1 MSDINRIE
9 TTEFQQIQGIIS
21 LHRSKALQTV
31 NNENLLAAWEV
42 GAFVSDRL
50 KKSAWGSKTVMQLS
64 EYLRTQDPTL
74 RGYSRRNIYNMV
86 VFYETYSSTPFVEL
100 QEKLKLND
108 FVQPAA
114 AQSEQ
119 GSTICPTSDSIV
131 QFESAQIV
139 PPTEL
144 IVQTLSAQFPIF
156 LELTT
161 LSNHFQI
168 LNACKTIEEQ
178 IFYVLYSHKERL
190 NARELQR
197 CLKNNTFASLMG
209 DKHNL
214 SKGLKSIY
222 PQAMPML
229 KDTIFLDF
237 LGLPQKHSEKRLQ
250 NSILDNLKDFVL
262 ELGKDFLFYDKEYPL
277 LVGNSTFKVDLLFF
291 HRGLQCLVAI
301 ELKTGKFKP
310 EYMGQL
316 EFYLEALD
324 RDVRRSNENPSI
336 GILLCQEADRS
347 IVEYAM
353 SRSLSPTMIAE
364 YERQLIPKEVLQH
377 SLEEFT
383 HFLNPKNKK

>member
-1 MSDINRIE
+1 MSDINNME
-9 TTEFQQIQGIIS
+9 TTEFQQVQGIIS

-31 NNENLLAAWEV
+31 NNENLLAAWEI
-42 GAFVSDRL
+42 GAFVSSRL
-50 KKSAWGSKTVMQLS
+50 KNSTWGSKTVMQLS

-86 VFYETYSSTPFVEL
+86 AFYEAYSSLQFVEYH
-100 QEKLKLND
+100 EKLNLNE
-108 FVQPAA
+108 FVQPAT
-114 AQSEQ
+114 AQIEYVQ
-119 GSTICPTSDSIV
+119 IV
-131 QFESAQIV
+131 Q
-139 PPTEL
+139 PTAGL
-144 IVQTLSAQFPIF
+144 IVQTLSAQFPLF
-156 LELTT
+156 LNLTT
-161 LSNHFQI
+161 LSNHFKI
-168 LNACKTIEEQ
+168 LNVCKTVEER
-178 IFYVLYSHKERL
+178 IFYVLYSHKEKL

-197 CLKNNTFASLMG
+197 CLKNQTFASLMG

-214 SKGLKSIY
+214 STGLKNIY
-222 PQAMPML
+222 PQAAPML
-229 KDTIFLDF
+229 KDTIFVDF

-250 NSILDNLKDFVL
+250 NSILDNMKDFVL
-262 ELGKDFLFYDKEYPL
+262 ELGKDFLFYDKEYSL
-277 LVGNSTFKVDLLFF
+277 QVGNSTFKVDLLFF

-347 IVEYAM
+347 VVEYAM
-353 SRSLSPTMIAE
+353 NRSLSPTMIAE
-364 YERQLIPKEVLQH
+364 YERQLIPKEVLQR

-383 HFLNPKNKK
+383 QFVKPNN

>member
-1 MSDINRIE
+1 MSNIDRVE
-9 TTEFQQIQGIIS
+9 ATEFQQVQGIIS
-21 LHRSKALQTV
+21 LHRSQALQTV
-31 NNENLLAAWEV
+31 NNENLLAAWEI

-50 KKSAWGSKTVMQLS
+50 KNTTWGSKTVKQLS
-64 EYLRTQDPTL
+64 EYLRAQDPTL
-74 RGYSRRNIYNMV
+74 RGYSSRNIYNMV
-86 VFYETYSSTPFVEL
+86 AFYETYSSFQFVEF
-100 QEKLKLND
+100 QEKLKLNE

-114 AQSEQ
+114 AQ
-119 GSTICPTSDSIV
+119 I
-131 QFESAQIV
+131 ESAKIIQ
-139 PPTEL
+139 PTAEL
-144 IVQTLSAQFPIF
+144 IVQPAAAQLPNF
-156 LELTT
+156 LNLTT
-161 LSNHFQI
+161 LTNHFEI
-168 LNACKTIEEQ
+168 LNACKTIEER

-190 NARELQR
+190 NKRELQR
-197 CLKNNTFASLMG
+197 CLKNNTYVSLMG

-214 SKGLKSIY
+214 SKGLKNIY
-222 PQAMPML
+222 PQATPML
-229 KDTIFLDF
+229 KDTIFVDF

-250 NSILDNLKDFVL
+250 NSILENLKDFVL

-277 LVGNSTFKVDLLFF
+277 QVGNSTFKVDLLFF

-364 YERQLIPKEVLQH
+364 YERQLIPKEVLQR

-383 HFLNPKNKK
+383 HFLNPKN

>member
-1 MSDINRIE
+1 MSNINSIE
-9 TTEFQQIQGIIS
+9 TTEFQQVQGIIS
-21 LHRSKALQTV
+21 LHRSQALQTV

-50 KKSAWGSKTVMQLS
+50 KNSVWGSKTVKQLS
-64 EYLRTQDPTL
+64 EYLRAQDPTL
-74 RGYSRRNIYNMV
+74 RGYSSRNIYNMV
-86 VFYETYSSTPFVEL
+86 AFFDAYSTIQFFEF

-108 FVQPAA
+108 FVQPTA
-114 AQSEQ
+114 AQSENAKIIQ
-119 GSTICPTSDSIV
+119 PT
-131 QFESAQIV
+131 AG
-139 PPTEL
+139 L
-144 IVQTLSAQFPIF
+144 IVQALPAQFPTF

-161 LSNHFQI
+161 LSNHFEI
-168 LNACKTIEEQ
+168 LNACKTIEER
-178 IFYVLYSHKERL
+178 IFYILYAYKEKL
-190 NARELQR
+190 NYREMQR

-214 SKGLKSIY
+214 SKGLKNIY
-222 PQAMPML
+222 PQAAPML
-229 KDTIFLDF
+229 KDTIFVDF

-250 NSILDNLKDFVL
+250 RGILDNLKDFVL

-277 LVGNSTFKVDLLFF
+277 QVGNSTFKVDLLFF

-347 IVEYAM
+347 VVEYAM

-364 YERQLIPKEVLQH
+364 YERQLIPKEVLQRL
-377 SLEEFT
+377 LEEFT
-383 HFLNPKNKK
+383 YFLNPKSKK